1 MTAMVIIG
9 GHVSREGANAQ
20 HALRINAVTIL
31 LVQDYPSDIGGDPTP
46 SPAPLVSCP
55 SRGELSTVVDRC
67 LISTVAVASFHADRS
82 HSRTLPS
89 TLAIKKVKVAHTRL
103 PSVGFRS

>member
-31 LVQDYPSDIGGDPTP
+31 LV
-46 SPAPLVSCP
+46 
-55 SRGELSTVVDRC
+55 
-67 LISTVAVASFHADRS
+67 
-82 HSRTLPS
+82 
-89 TLAIKKVKVAHTRL
+89 
-103 PSVGFRS
+103 